1 MKKSI
6 KKSLDRKIIIFQ
18 KNKVS
23 NFILKKRIL
32 HFLILNKSTLLT
44 SFKLNKCLVK
54 GFLSRNFNVY
64 RNICNAGFYSIF
76 SPRFFSQKSR
86 NILLKYKTYISLYNR
101 SFDLNDTLISK
112 QNATYKYFNLY
123 STFLNFFIK
132 MGKKSNVEERLGGF
146 LDLVSKKLAISKVKI
161 ILLFFLRLNTKV
173 ETRVIK
179 IRQRTNTIPFLIS
192 IKRQKFLALFW
203 FYKTISASSEKLSL
217 KKKIVSEIVNVL
229 QNKASSI
236 LFLEKNN
243 QLAVKHR
250 SNAHYR
256 W

>member
-1 MKKSI
+1 MKKII
-6 KKSLDRKIIIFQ
+6 KKNLDRTIVIFQ
-18 KNKVS
+18 KNKVY

-32 HFLILNKSTLLT
+32 RFLILNKSILLT
-44 SFKLNKCLVK
+44 SFTLNKCLVK
-54 GFLSRNFNVY
+54 GLITSY

-86 NILLKYKTYISLYNR
+86 NILLKNKTYIKLYNR
-101 SFDLNDTLISK
+101 SLDLNDTFIST
-112 QNATYKYFNLY
+112 QNTTYKCLNLY

-132 MGKKSNVEERLGGF
+132 MGKKANVEESVEGF
-146 LDLVSKKLAISKVKI
+146 LNLVSKNLAISKVKI

-173 ETRVIK
+173 EIRLIK

-203 FYKTISASSEKLSL
+203 FYKTISANSEKLSL
-217 KKKIVSEIVNVL
+217 KKKIVSEIVNIL
-229 QNKASSI
+229 QNKASSV